1 MEGIKYKSLARK
13 LALAL
18 SIGMIGLMPAAQA
31 LPTGG
36 SSTTATI
43 TSADKVMTITGQQ
56 ANNRIDWKS
65 FSIAK
70 GETVNFDKNNY
81 LNLVTGA
88 TKSQIDGA
96 LNGAGTIYLI
106 NPNGIIFGS
115 TATVNVGS
123 LVAST
128 AALDTINS
136 DAFVASGTS
145 PLTTG
150 SGQADIIN
158 QGKLQATNVML
169 DGKDIILTN
178 TANITSDGS
187 TPQTAVTLYA
197 NTAKDGYIDVGYD
210 ATSGTKA
217 TDLGYKGNTTIND
230 CVLITDLAG
239 LNAMKDGENYI
250 LGADIDASSGY
261 TPKQGN
267 NKTGDIFD
275 GAGFTISGI
284 TVNQSGTQYTGGL
297 FTRTNGDYIRNV
309 TLNNLTVAGG
319 KVTGGVVGEATN
331 TTISNVKITGTSSV
345 TGTGQNVGGF
355 IGTMKGGSV
364 TDSYNLA
371 AVTGTNYV
379 GGIAGYTQNSAKI
392 TNVYNGGNITGSNS
406 GKAQGIGGIVGQL
419 YDNSTVTDA
428 LNSGTITTDNK
439 NAGGIAGSIGSK
451 STSDTSTASY
461 VLNLGKVVSTGGN
474 QMGSVAGYN
483 YGTIDHAYSIQT
495 GDTGDTGSMTFY
507 AITCNNGTYGKVT
520 NSAYY
525 ADTGSWYNGVTS
537 GITKLS
543 SSDIYSASTY
553 ADLLKDSN
561 WVIYD
566 GLSTPLLKTFL
577 TTADAPT
584 VTKTYNGSEQ
594 SVSASDYSSY
604 TSNSKILYNSNASL
618 SGKHAGTYTT
628 DDTVLYS
635 TDPLGYYFVGTPTL
649 TINKAE
655 LKLNVANATLT
666 YGDSTATYTDSDGNT
681 YTTDATSNTTVK
693 DSSGNTVD
701 AAGILYTAD
710 TSSLKGSD
718 TLESIQDDSH
728 KLSVKITNGAISS
741 ESGRTTN
748 DAGTYK
754 ITASDNGSTL
764 QDYYV
769 TTGNAGTATVN
780 KAKATVLLH
789 DINTTYGTAFDYGN
803 AVTVTGAVNGDSE
816 SDVVSGVTFTNAG
829 DLTLD
834 GNTSDGRLTN
844 NVGTYDLSANFNT
857 AKNYDITVQG
867 DSGTT
872 AKATV
877 SKATLNL
884 DNLNFNLADQTY
896 GDAFS
901 ESNYAISTNDGSAAL
916 VNGDS
921 LSNFDVTYTNAA
933 VGTNGRNTQDVGT
946 YATTATL
953 KTAELSNYD
962 VVSGG
967 STVTGDTA
975 TVSGTVNVTPAV
987 LTLTADSASAENGWA
1002 SSTGYSTSAHLNDI
1016 STSTPYSGTVTG
1028 WVNGDSEDNLSGHT
1042 VAWTATDSSALAT
1055 NGQTGITG
1063 SIDGST
1069 STFSNYTLQQA
1080 SSNSTALTITPATT
1094 ASRTDTP
1101 VVNSSVTAIS
1111 SDSNTTSGE
1120 STASQAV
1127 KAVTVNTASPLAA
1140 VTGTKMLT
1148 IQQAPTKANGSVTV
1162 TPAPARTSADQKA
1175 AAKTDTTKKSG
1186 DKQDKDQQEGHLLHL
1201 NHDALHA
1208 YGTN

>member
-43 TSADKVMTITGQQ
+43 TSADKVMTITGAQK
-56 ANNRIDWKS
+56 NNRIDWKS
-65 FSIAK
+65 FSIGK
-70 GETVNFDKNNY
+70 GETVNFDSNNY

-96 LNGAGTIYLI
+96 LNGAGAIYLI

-187 TPQTAVTLYA
+187 TPLTAVSLYA
-197 NTAKDGYIDVGYD
+197 NTASDGYIDVGYD
-210 ATSGTKA
+210 STSGTKA

-230 CVLITDLAG
+230 CVLITDLTG
-239 LNAMKDGENYI
+239 LNAMTDGENYI

-267 NKTGDIFD
+267 NKTGNIFD

-284 TVNQSGTQYTGGL
+284 TVNQAGTQYTGGL

-319 KVTGGVVGEATN
+319 KVTGGVIGEATD
-331 TTISNVKITGTSSV
+331 TTITNVKITGTSSV

-379 GGIAGYTQNSAKI
+379 GGIAGYTQNSATI
-392 TNVYNGGNITGSNS
+392 TNVYNGGNITGSKGGS
-406 GKAQGIGGIVGQL
+406 AQGIGGIVGQL

-428 LNSGTITTDNK
+428 LNTGTITTDGK

-451 STSDTSTASY
+451 STSDTSTVSY
-461 VLNLGKVVSTGGN
+461 VLNLGKVVSTGTN
-474 QMGSVAGYN
+474 QIGSVAGYN

-495 GDTGDTGSMTFY
+495 GDTGDTGSATFY

-525 ADTGSWYNGVTS
+525 ADKGSWYNGVTA
-537 GITKLS
+537 GITKLN

-577 TTADAPT
+577 TAADAPT

-594 SVSASDYSSY
+594 AVSAADYADY
-604 TSNSKILYNSNASL
+604 TKDSKILYNSNASL
-618 SGKHAGTYTT
+618 SGTHAGTYTT
-628 DDTVLYS
+628 SDTVLYS

-655 LKLNVANATLT
+655 LKLNVADAALT
-666 YGDSTATYTDSDGNT
+666 YGDSTATYTTSDGT
-681 YTTDATSNTTVK
+681 YTTDATTNDTVK
-693 DSSGNTVD
+693 DADGNTVSG
-701 AAGILYTAD
+701 AGILYTVD
-710 TSSLKGSD
+710 SSSLKGSD
-718 TLESIQDDSH
+718 TLASIQDDTH

-748 DAGTYK
+748 DVGTYD
-754 ITASDNGSTL
+754 ITAADSGSTL

-769 TTGNAGTATVN
+769 TTGSAGKATVN
-780 KAKATVLLH
+780 KATATVTLH
-789 DINTTYGTAFDYGN
+789 DLSTTYGTAFDYGN
-803 AVTVTGAVNGDSE
+803 AVTVSGAVNGDSE

-834 GNTSDGRLTN
+834 GDTSDGKLTN
-844 NVGTYDLSANFNT
+844 NVGTYELAANFNT
-857 AKNYDITVQG
+857 AKNYNISVVG
-867 DSGTT
+867 DGGST

-877 SKATLNL
+877 TKATLNL

-901 ESNYAISTNDGSAAL
+901 ESNYAISTNDGSNAL

-921 LSNFDVTYTNAA
+921 LADFDVTYTNAA

-962 VVSGG
+962 VISGG

-975 TVSGTVNVTPAV
+975 TVNGTVNVTPAV
-987 LTLTADSASAENGWA
+987 LTLTADSANAENGWA
-1002 SSTGYSTSAHLNDI
+1002 SSTSYSTSAHLSDI
-1016 STSTPYSGTVTG
+1016 STNTPYSGTVTG
-1028 WVNGDSEDNLSGHT
+1028 WVNGDSDDNLSGHT
-1042 VAWTATDSSALAT
+1042 VAWTATDSSALTT

-1080 SSNSTALTITPATT
+1080 DSNRTALTITPATT

-1101 VVNSSVTAIS
+1101 IVNSNVTAIS

-1120 STASQAV
+1120 STASQTV
-1127 KAVTVNTASPLAA
+1127 KTVTVQTSSPLTA

-1148 IQQAPTKANGSVTV
+1148 IQSAPVKANGSVTV